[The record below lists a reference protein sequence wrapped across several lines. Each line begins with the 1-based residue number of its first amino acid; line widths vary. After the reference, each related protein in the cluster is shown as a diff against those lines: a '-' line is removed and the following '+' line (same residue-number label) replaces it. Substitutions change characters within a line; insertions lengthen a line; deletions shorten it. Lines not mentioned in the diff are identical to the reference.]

1 LQQDIINN
9 KVKAEFY
16 FFSDKLDFS
25 IIDKL
30 MGIKATKK
38 RFKETFP
45 IKDFAADY
53 WILSTKLEM
62 SDDINIQLEKI
73 YNMLPNEKVINK
85 IREQFDAGCGFRVV
99 IENNTPDIL
108 PAISFERYF
117 VKYAALIDADISVG
131 F

>member
-1 LQQDIINN
+1 MQRDTISNRVY
-9 KVKAEFY
+9 VKFY
-16 FFSDKLDFS
+16 FFADKLDFS

-38 RFKETFP
+38 RFKENFP

-53 WILSTKLEM
+53 WILLTEPEI
-62 SDDINIQLEKI
+62 SDDIDIQIEKM
-73 YNMLPNEKVINK
+73 YNMLPDEKVINQ
-85 IREQFDAGCGFRVV
+85 IREQFDAECGFRVV
-99 IENNTPDIL
+99 IENSTPDIL